1 MKKLSLIIAIAAILA
16 AALATAAFAKDAGK
30 KGLKKQPPPAK
41 KEAVEKKTDAPE
53 KKETLPKI
61 TRLQGFPKV
70 VVIAHD
76 PTPEELESLSKVKN
90 VRLSIELV
98 DKVSDKTVHKAI
110 NQYENFEAELL
121 VPANATEKEFKNLAG
136 EKFLMTFDFRKN
148 PEINA
153 NVVALQS
160 EYLPFS
166 KKFVRLTDAQITEDN
181 LKLLREFKSYSLEL
195 FLAKPLAPKA
205 IDALNKI
212 TKNVTKHFVLPFDFP
227 EAGEKALSKL
237 NNVIITYDASKCQDL
252 RKFLDKMS
260 KNDVK
265 VPKGIMI
272 KGPFDEQT
280 AMLLS
285 AFENLAEIRI
295 VMEGDVKPD
304 FAAML
309 NRKK

>member
-1 MKKLSLIIAIAAILA
+1 MKKLSFFIAIVAILA
-16 AALATAAFAKDAGK
+16 AALATTSFAKDAGK

-41 KEAVEKKTDAPE
+41 KEAVEKKTDTPE
-53 KKETLPKI
+53 KKENLPKI

-70 VVIAHD
+70 VVITHD
-76 PTPEELESLSKVKN
+76 PTPDELEALSKVKN
-90 VRLSIELV
+90 VRLSIELG
-98 DKVSDKTVHKAI
+98 DKVSDKAVHKAI
-110 NQYENFEAELL
+110 NQYDDFEAELL
-121 VPANATEKEFKNLAG
+121 VPPNATEKEFKNLAG
-136 EKFLMTFDFRKN
+136 EKFLMTFDFRKD
-148 PEINA
+148 PEINR

-195 FLAKPLAPKA
+195 FLSKPLTPKA

-212 TKNVTKHFVLPFDFP
+212 TKNVTKHFILPFDFP
-227 EAGEKALSKL
+227 EAGIKAFSKL
-237 NNVIITYDASKCQDL
+237 NNIIITYDATKCQDL
-252 RKFLDKMS
+252 RKLLEKMT
-260 KNDVK
+260 KTDANI
-265 VPKGIMI
+265 PKGILI

-285 AFENLAEIRI
+285 SFENLAEIRI
-295 VMEGDVKPD
+295 AMEGDVKPD
-304 FAAML
+304 FAATL